1 VVVFA
6 FWGLVRAFRDRRFL
20 ALRPVGLAALALLLV
35 VARWYGWTGGWA
47 YGPRLLADAGT
58 LLAFLAIPVAEE
70 IRRSRARAAAFAV
83 CLAWSVA
90 VQVVGAF
97 AYDVTG
103 WNERVLFVVSE
114 PGKQRPVFFT
124 AAEEARREVSAHGGS
139 VEERKVN
146 VDKQEGLIRVWSM
159 RDNQIVYYVEHFLQ
173 ARRLKQI
180 AIQKF
185 LKDSG

>member
-1 VVVFA
+1 MF
-6 FWGLVRAFRDRRFL
+6 
-20 ALRPVGLAALALLLV
+20 LV
-35 VARWYGWTGGWA
+35 VARWFGWTGGWA

-70 IRRSRARAAAFAV
+70 IRRSRTRAAAFGV

-103 WNERVLFVVSE
+103 WNERVLFVVTQ
-114 PGKQRPVFFT
+114 PGKERPILFT
-124 AAEEARREVSAHGGS
+124 TAEEARREVWAHGGS
-139 VEERKVN
+139 MEERKVN
-146 VDKQEGLIRVWSM
+146 VDTREGQPRVWSI
-159 RDNQIVYYVEHFLQ
+159 RDNQILYYVEHFLQ
-173 ARRLKQI
+173 ARRLKQV
-180 AIQKF
+180 AIEKF